1 MQSMRPAHFGDAAMT
16 SKAEQIRSSAVRAC
30 IVGVIASVAIAAL
43 GGVLLAVGDLSDDS
57 GLIAVRV
64 LLTGLVGI
72 WTSLALLG
80 GVSSFRVMSVRP
92 YAGAAILAATLAAPL
107 WLFVLWR
114 DWDTF
119 NDFDAAWRL
128 TITLT
133 ILTLAMDV
141 IAMCFAL
148 HVRLGWLR
156 VLRWISVSLLIVD
169 LGFIMLLVWELI
181 DLSSM
186 QGFGPVWDFVM
197 AALLA
202 SFVSVVLLT
211 GTVVLIRLTSRSVI
225 ASAESIPMRLIL
237 RLTCPMCAAQ
247 QVMSPGPTQCN
258 ACGQRLL
265 IDIEEPRCEC
275 GYLLFRLTGNVCPE
289 CGRGVPPGVGWRN
302 AGEDPAS

>member
-1 MQSMRPAHFGDAAMT
+1 MT
-16 SKAEQIRSSAVRAC
+16 SRAEQIAPSAIRAC
-30 IVGVIASVAIAAL
+30 IVGVIASVAVAAL
-43 GGVLLAVGDLSDDS
+43 GGVLLAIGDFSDDS
-57 GLIAVRV
+57 GLIAVRL

-80 GVSSFRVMSVRP
+80 GFSSLRVIRVRP
-92 YAGAAILAATLAAPL
+92 YAVGAILASALAAPL

-114 DWDTF
+114 DWDAV

-133 ILTLAMDV
+133 ILALALNV

-156 VLRWISVSLLIVD
+156 VLRWISVSLLVAD
-169 LGFIMLLVWELI
+169 LGFILLLVWELI

-186 QGFGPVWDFVM
+186 SGFGPVWDFVM
-197 AALLA
+197 AAMLA

-211 GTVVLIRLTSRSVI
+211 VTVVLIRLTSRRVI
-225 ASAESIPMRLIL
+225 ASAESIPMRLVL
-237 RLTCPMCAAQ
+237 RMTCPMCAAP
-247 QVMSPGPTQCN
+247 QVMSPGPSQCG

-275 GYLLFRLTGNVCPE
+275 GYLLFRLTGDVCPE
-289 CGRGVPPGVGWRN
+289 CGRGVPAGVGWRN
-302 AGEDPAS
+302 AGAQAPS